1 MTVVHR
7 LGERLGNT
15 SANLDHGRLFD
26 AELHGDRVGGLEPD
40 AANVVCED
48 RLVADMIELPAR
60 LRYAPPVPQR
70 GGDTGNALIFNLDH
84 PMGAGLRIPTKA
96 ATDSDP
102 KRPLWPGVE
111 FGVVIVAVGCSLDV
125 IFVRRGQRRWR

>member
-15 SANLDHGRLFD
+15 RANLDHGRLFD
-26 AELHGDRVGGLEPD
+26 AELHGGRVGGLEPD
-40 AANVVCED
+40 AANVACED

-70 GGDTGNALIFNLDH
+70 GGDTGNALIFNLGH
-84 PMGAGLRIPTKA
+84 PMGLVTTRTRFSLG
-96 ATDSDP
+96 DED
-102 KRPLWPGVE
+102 WVE
-111 FGVVIVAVGCSLDV
+111 VG
-125 IFVRRGQRRWR
+125 

>member
-15 SANLDHGRLFD
+15 RANLDHGRLFD

-84 PMGAGLRIPTKA
+84 PMGAGHHAHALQSGR
-96 ATDSDP
+96 
-102 KRPLWPGVE
+102 
-111 FGVVIVAVGCSLDV
+111 
-125 IFVRRGQRRWR
+125 